1 MRFFVWQSRHNLK
14 EQEIDFVMKMKG
26 WPVMIAPLLFS
37 EIILYDVLTSA
48 AH

>member
-1 MRFFVWQSRHNLK
+1 MRFFVWQSRQNLK
-14 EQEIDFVMKMKG
+14 EQEIDFAMKM
-26 WPVMIAPLLFS
+26 MIAPLLFS